1 MGLKIRKILIL
12 TQPLETNYGG
22 LLQAFAL
29 QKTIKRI
36 FAEKGK
42 DVVVE
47 TDEHTSP
54 IKPSFIK
61 RIIYF
66 CYRFYRGYV
75 KGEYM
80 YKKNLFNNNLQLTYL
95 LPILTQ
101 NTKRFVEKHINTTQ
115 FFKGKTPIK
124 NKIKEYDTYIVG
136 SDQIFRPKFVTD
148 IRTYFLDFIKE
159 YDCIKIAYAASFGID
174 NEGEFSKRE
183 LCDCKNLAKKFKAIS
198 VREYSGVDICKRC
211 FGVDAQCVLDPT
223 MLLTQADYEIVIDE
237 DVSDKTKGKIAYYF
251 LDETDQKLSMLNQLK
266 SILDLDAE
274 TLNVKQKLTPN
285 IKDYTNCIFPS
296 VSEWLSGIRNC
307 EYVITDS
314 FHGMVFSI
322 IFKKNFY
329 VLSNEHRG
337 NERVDSLVNILGLQ
351 DRLVR
356 NIDDIKV
363 QNIDYSKVYTKLTEQ
378 KVKSIEFLKNNL

>member
-1 MGLKIRKILIL
+1 MIL

-29 QKTIKRI
+29 QKTIKKL
-36 FAEKGK
+36 FAVRGE
-42 DVVVE
+42 DVIVE

-54 IKPSFIK
+54 IKPNFIK
-61 RIIYF
+61 RFVYF
-66 CYRFYRGYV
+66 FYRFYKGYI
-75 KGEYM
+75 KGECLYRN
-80 YKKNLFNNNLQLTYL
+80 NLFNDNIQLTYL

-115 FFKGKTPIK
+115 FFIGKNPIK

-136 SDQIFRPKFVTD
+136 SDQVFRPMFVTD
-148 IRTYFLDFIKE
+148 IRTYFFDFLKE

-174 NEGEFSKRE
+174 NESEFSKRE
-183 LCDCKNLAKKFKAIS
+183 LNDCKYLSKKFNAIS
-198 VREYSGVDICKRC
+198 VRESSGVGICKRC

-223 MLLTQADYEIVIDE
+223 MLLTQADYETIIDE
-237 DVSDKTKGKIAYYF
+237 NVSNKTIGKIAYYF
-251 LDETDQKLSMLNQLK
+251 LDETDKKLSILNQLK
-266 SILDLDAE
+266 SILGLDAE
-274 TLNVKQKLTPN
+274 TLKGNQKITPN

-296 VSEWLSGIRNC
+296 VPEWLSGIRDC

-314 FHGMVFSI
+314 FHGMVVSI

-329 VLSNEHRG
+329 VLNNEHRG
-337 NERVDSLVNILGLQ
+337 NERIESLINILGLQ

-363 QNIDYSKVYTKLTEQ
+363 KNIDYSKVYTKLIDQ
-378 KVKSIEFLKNNL
+378 KAKSIEFLKKNLEI